1 MRAIRDD
8 DAAITGL
15 GLVAPKGP
23 ITVGADGDPEGT
35 RAAALV
41 DEPWLREPVPEEH
54 AAQAKFLN
62 ASSQMAVTAV
72 REALSKAALPPGPTP
87 DPRRGLFLA
96 QLDWTPIEYADFRPA
111 FADATDEF
119 TKPWTAEALNK
130 ATLRKLNP
138 FYLLDTLNNNA
149 YSFVTALLGW
159 MGPGTSL
166 SGSSSPGL
174 LAVSMAARA
183 IRRGDADA
191 MLAVGAARWSTPVA
205 RLEHARRRP
214 ATRDADVVPG
224 EGAAAVVLEPYAA
237 AKARGANPWA
247 VVLGWG
253 AGFGAPDDPA
263 AMRTAATAALVDA
276 GVVLGDVGCVFPPN
290 GDARTQTSLFEL
302 PIGRPT
308 DDPRVRDCAGF
319 DPKDRRWRMGDLGP
333 AGDVADVVLAVDH
346 LRIRPT
352 DRAVL
357 VLTRGLDGQAA
368 ALVLA
373 RPT

>member
-1 MRAIRDD
+1 MRPVRDD

-15 GLVAPKGP
+15 GLVTPKGP
-23 ITVGADGDPEGT
+23 RTVGADQDPADT
-35 RAAALV
+35 REAALV

-119 TKPWTAEALNK
+119 TKAWTAEALNR

-166 SGSSSPGL
+166 SGSSSPGF
-174 LAVSMAARA
+174 LAVSMAVRA

-214 ATRDADVVPG
+214 ANQDATVVPG
-224 EGAAAVVLEPYAA
+224 EGAAAVVLEPFGA
-237 AKARGANPWA
+237 AKARGANA
-247 VVLGWG
+247 DVVVLGWG
-253 AGFGAPDDPA
+253 AGFGAPDDEA
-263 AMRTAATAALVDA
+263 AMGAASAAAFADA
-276 GVVLGDVGCVFPPN
+276 GFVEDDHRRIVGLGD
-290 GDARTQTSLFEL
+290 
-302 PIGRPT
+302 
-308 DDPRVRDCAGF
+308 
-319 DPKDRRWRMGDLGP
+319 RRGSTGDLGP
-333 AGDVADVVLAVDH
+333 AGDVANVVSAAGWLREHPTVDAIW
-346 LRIRPT
+346 LR
-352 DRAVL
+352 
-357 VLTRGLDGQAA
+357 TRGLDGQAA

-373 RPT
+373 RPS

>member
-1 MRAIRDD
+1 MRAVRDD

-15 GLVAPKGP
+15 GLVAPKGRS
-23 ITVGADGDPEGT
+23 TVGQDGDPADT
-35 RAAALV
+35 REAALV

-119 TKPWTAEALNK
+119 TKPWTAEGLNK
-130 ATLRKLNP
+130 ATIRKLNP

-214 ATRDADVVPG
+214 ATTTDRVVPG
-224 EGAAAVVLEPYAA
+224 EGAAAVVLEPYAV
-237 AKARGANPWA
+237 AKARGANA
-247 VVLGWG
+247 DVVVLGWG
-253 AGFGAPDDPA
+253 AGFGAPDDEA
-263 AMRTAATAALVDA
+263 AMAAASAAALAD
-276 GVVLGDVGCVFPPN
+276 
-290 GDARTQTSLFEL
+290 
-302 PIGRPT
+302 
-308 DDPRVRDCAGF
+308 AGF
-319 DPKDRRWRMGDLGP
+319 DEGDRGRIVGIDGRRSATDLGP
-333 AGDVADVVLAVDH
+333 AGDVARVVRAAQTLRENPNVLACFV
-346 LRIRPT
+346 R
-352 DRAVL
+352 
-357 VLTRGLDGQAA
+357 TRGLDGQAA